1 MSEQL
6 AYNIDCMEYMKALP
20 DKYFDLAVVDPPYGG
35 GAKADANE
43 SFNGSRVGRFGGRFD
58 KYLETKGT
66 KLSPSDDGSQSL
78 NAERERDYKVTEQT
92 LKTENEADSVGGL
105 TATISAVRTGGKW
118 ATKYQVGGVFSKDI
132 RHWDIAPTQEYFDEL
147 ARVSKNQIIWGGNYF
162 ALPATRCFLI
172 WRKLT
177 ISENFSMAMAEYAW
191 TSFNDNAKVFEY
203 APQNKNRTHP
213 TEKPIALY
221 EWIFKRYAHKGDRI
235 FDSHLGSGTSRMAAY
250 NLDLDF
256 VGCEIDKTYF
266 DIHQK
271 RWAEHIAQ
279 ARMVFEP
286 STPAEQETINFD

>member
-6 AYNIDCMEYMKALP
+6 AYNMDCMEYMKTVP
-20 DKYFDLAVVDPPYGG
+20 NKYFDLAVVDPPYGG

-58 KYLETKGT
+58 KYLETENGAG
-66 KLSPSDDGSQSL
+66 SVDGS
-78 NAERERDYKVTEQT
+78 
-92 LKTENEADSVGGL
+92 
-105 TATISAVRTGGKW
+105 TATISATRTGGTW

-132 RHWDIAPTQEYFDEL
+132 RHWDIAPSQEYFDEL
-147 ARVSKNQIIWGGNYF
+147 ARISKNQIIWGGNYF
-162 ALPATRCFLI
+162 HLPPTRCFLI

-177 ISENFSMAMAEYAW
+177 ISENFTMAMAEYAW
-191 TSFNDNAKVFEY
+191 TSFNDSAKVFEY

-213 TEKPIALY
+213 TEQPIALY

-250 NLDLDF
+250 NSDLDF

-271 RWAEHIAQ
+271 RWAEHTAQ
-279 ARMVFEP
+279 TRMTFEP
-286 STPAEQETINFD
+286 SAPTEQETINFD